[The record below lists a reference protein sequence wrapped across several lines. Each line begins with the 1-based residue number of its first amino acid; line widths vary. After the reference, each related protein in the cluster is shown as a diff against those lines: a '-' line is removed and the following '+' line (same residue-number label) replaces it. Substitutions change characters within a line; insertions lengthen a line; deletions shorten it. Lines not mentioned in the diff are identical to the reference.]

1 MKKVEYRV
9 VDSNVYNK
17 CLNLANELLNQI
29 SAQSQIPISKISP
42 KDIISYFESKCD
54 INFSFFESQ
63 KNEIIYKELVQ
74 NPDFIVLDDSLV
86 NRTSGLTMPKKE
98 RALIFINQSMPLT
111 RIKFTIL
118 HELSH
123 LHFHKLEDN
132 KKVFTSKFSGKYSDD
147 VLPFEDE
154 ANIIASLLFCS
165 TPKLEMLLTRNYS
178 FNKIKSITGMSI
190 KGLHSRLLNYLH
202 HILGL
207 SNSKALE
214 LVLNLR
220 EDDYKSIN
228 KIKYLINRKNNQL
241 RQSCPISIRT
251 SLGVFD
257 NKSSCILFLK
267 KLSTIELINEL
278 NYAHTTKNQLLE
290 QLVMNVFYQKSA
302 VITMK

>member
-29 SAQSQIPISKISP
+29 SAQSQIPVSKIFP
-42 KDIISYFESKCD
+42 KDIILYFESNYD
-54 INFSFFESQ
+54 INFSFFESK
-63 KNEIIYKELVQ
+63 KNEIIYKDLVQ
-74 NPDFIVLDDSLV
+74 NPDFIILDDSLV

-118 HELSH
+118 HELTH

-178 FNKIKSITGMSI
+178 FDKIKSITGMSI

-207 SNSKALE
+207 SNSEALE
-214 LVLNLR
+214 LVLKLR
-220 EDDYKSIN
+220 DNDYKTTIEIKLLVNN
-228 KIKYLINRKNNQL
+228 KKNQL
-241 RQSCPISIRT
+241 RKHKIMLIKISRGFIIDQNACV
-251 SLGVFD
+251 S
-257 NKSSCILFLK
+257 FLK
-267 KLSTIELINEL
+267 NLSMNELINEL
-278 NYAHTTKNQLLE
+278 EYAHSTKNTVLE
-290 QLVMNVFYQKSA
+290 QLVMNEYYQKQQ
-302 VITMK
+302 

>member
-9 VDSNVYNK
+9 VDSTVYKK
-17 CLNLANELLNQI
+17 CINLANELLNQI
-29 SAQSQIPISKISP
+29 SSQSQIPVSKIFP
-42 KDIISYFESKCD
+42 KDIILYFESNYD

-63 KNEIIYKELVQ
+63 KNEIIYKDLVQ
-74 NPDFIVLDDSLV
+74 NPDFIILEDSLV

-98 RALIFINQSMPLT
+98 RTLIFINQSLPLT

-118 HELSH
+118 HELTH

-178 FNKIKSITGMSI
+178 FDKIRVTTGMSI

-214 LVLNLR
+214 LVLKLR
-220 EDDYKSIN
+220 DNDYKTTIE
-228 KIKYLINRKNNQL
+228 IKHLVNNKNNQL
-241 RQSCPISIRT
+241 REPKTRLIKISRGFVIEQDAC
-251 SLGVFD
+251 VY
-257 NKSSCILFLK
+257 FLK
-267 KLSTIELINEL
+267 NLSMNQLINEL
-278 NYAHTTKNQLLE
+278 EYAHSTKNFILE
-290 QLVMNVFYQKSA
+290 QLVMNEYYRKQQ
-302 VITMK
+302 

>member
-9 VDSNVYNK
+9 VDSNVYKK

-29 SAQSQIPISKISP
+29 SAQSQIPKYKIFP
-42 KDIISYFESKCD
+42 KDIILYFESNYD

-63 KNEIIYKELVQ
+63 KNEIIYKDLVQ
-74 NPDFIVLDDSLV
+74 NPDFIILDDSLV

-98 RALIFINQSMPLT
+98 RTLIFINQSMPLT

-118 HELSH
+118 HELTH

-132 KKVFTSKFSGKYSDD
+132 KKIFTSKFSGKYSDD
-147 VLPFEDE
+147 ILPFEDE

-178 FNKIKSITGMSI
+178 FDKIKSITGMSI

-207 SNSKALE
+207 SNSEALE
-214 LVLNLR
+214 LVLKLR
-220 EDDYKSIN
+220 DNDYKTTIQ
-228 KIKYLINRKNNQL
+228 IKHLVNNKNNQL
-241 RQSCPISIRT
+241 RKHKMVLIKISRGFVIDQNAC
-251 SLGVFD
+251 V
-257 NKSSCILFLK
+257 CFLK
-267 KLSTIELINEL
+267 NLSLNELINEL
-278 NYAHTTKNQLLE
+278 EYAHSTKNFTLE
-290 QLVMNVFYQKSA
+290 QLVMNEYYQKQQ
-302 VITMK
+302 

>member
-1 MKKVEYRV
+1 MKQVEYRV
-9 VDSNVYNK
+9 VDSNVYKK

-29 SAQSQIPISKISP
+29 SAQSQIPVSKIFP
-42 KDIISYFESKCD
+42 KDIILYFESNYD

-63 KNEIIYKELVQ
+63 KNEIIYKDLVQ
-74 NPDFIVLDDSLV
+74 NPDFIILDDSLV

-98 RALIFINQSMPLT
+98 RTLIFINQSMPLT

-118 HELSH
+118 HELTH

-178 FNKIKSITGMSI
+178 FDKIKSITGMSI

-214 LVLNLR
+214 LVLKLR
-220 EDDYKSIN
+220 DNDYKTTIE
-228 KIKYLINRKNNQL
+228 IKHLVNNKNNQL
-241 RQSCPISIRT
+241 RKQKTILIKISRGFVIEQ
-251 SLGVFD
+251 D
-257 NKSSCILFLK
+257 ACISFLK
-267 KLSTIELINEL
+267 NLSMNQLINEL
-278 NYAHTTKNQLLE
+278 EYAHSTKNFILE
-290 QLVMNVFYQKSA
+290 QLVMNEYYQKQQ
-302 VITMK
+302 

>member
-29 SAQSQIPISKISP
+29 SAQSQIPIAKIFP
-42 KDIISYFESKCD
+42 KDIILYFESSYD

-63 KNEIIYKELVQ
+63 KNKIIYKDLVH
-74 NPDFIVLDDSLV
+74 NPDFIILDDSLV

-98 RALIFINQSMPLT
+98 RALVFINQSMPLT

-118 HELSH
+118 HELTH

-132 KKVFTSKFSGKYSDD
+132 KKVFNSKFSGKYSDD

-165 TPKLEMLLTRNYS
+165 TQKLEMLLTRNYS
-178 FNKIKSITGMSI
+178 FDKIRAVTGMSI

-202 HILGL
+202 HIIGL

-214 LVLNLR
+214 LVLKLR
-220 EDDYKSIN
+220 DNDHKTTIE
-228 KIKYLINRKNNQL
+228 IKHLVNNKNNHL
-241 RQSCPISIRT
+241 RKHKTRLIKISRGFIIEQSACIS
-251 SLGVFD
+251 
-257 NKSSCILFLK
+257 FLNN
-267 KLSTIELINEL
+267 LSMSELITEL
-278 NYAHTTKNQLLE
+278 EYAHSTKNFVLV
-290 QLVMNVFYQKSA
+290 QLVMNEYYQKQQ
-302 VITMK
+302 

>member
-29 SAQSQIPISKISP
+29 SAQSQIPVSKIFP
-42 KDIISYFESKCD
+42 KDIILYFESNYD
-54 INFSFFESQ
+54 INFSFFESK
-63 KNEIIYKELVQ
+63 KNEIIYKDLVQ
-74 NPDFIVLDDSLV
+74 NPDFIILDNSLV

-118 HELSH
+118 HELTH

-178 FNKIKSITGMSI
+178 FDKIKSITGMSI

-207 SNSKALE
+207 SNSKELE
-214 LVLNLR
+214 LVLRLR
-220 EDDYKSIN
+220 DNDYKTTIE
-228 KIKYLINRKNNQL
+228 IKHLVNNKNNQL
-241 RQSCPISIRT
+241 RKYKIMLIKT
-251 SLGVFD
+251 SRGFVID
-257 NKSSCILFLK
+257 QNACVSFLK
-267 KLSTIELINEL
+267 NLSMNELINEL
-278 NYAHTTKNQLLE
+278 EYAHSTKNTVLE
-290 QLVMNVFYQKSA
+290 QLVMSEYYQK
-302 VITMK
+302 

>member
-29 SAQSQIPISKISP
+29 SAQSQIPVSKIFP
-42 KDIISYFESKCD
+42 KDIILYFESNYD
-54 INFSFFESQ
+54 INFSFFESK
-63 KNEIIYKELVQ
+63 KNEIIYKDLVQ
-74 NPDFIVLDDSLV
+74 NPDFIILDDSLV

-118 HELSH
+118 HELTH

-178 FNKIKSITGMSI
+178 FDKIKSITGMSI

-214 LVLNLR
+214 LVLKLR
-220 EDDYKSIN
+220 DNDYKTTIE
-228 KIKYLINRKNNQL
+228 IKHLVNNKNNQL
-241 RQSCPISIRT
+241 RKHKTILIKISRGFVIEQNACV
-251 SLGVFD
+251 S
-257 NKSSCILFLK
+257 FLK
-267 KLSTIELINEL
+267 NLSMNELINEL
-278 NYAHTTKNQLLE
+278 EYAHSTKNTVLE
-290 QLVMNVFYQKSA
+290 QLVMNEYYQKQQ
-302 VITMK
+302 

>member
-29 SAQSQIPISKISP
+29 SAQSQIPVSKIFP
-42 KDIISYFESKCD
+42 KDIILYFESNYD
-54 INFSFFESQ
+54 INFSFFESK
-63 KNEIIYKELVQ
+63 KNEIIYKDLVQ
-74 NPDFIVLDDSLV
+74 NPDFIILDDSLV
-86 NRTSGLTMPKKE
+86 NRTSGLTIPKKE

-118 HELSH
+118 HELTH

-178 FNKIKSITGMSI
+178 FDKIKSITGMSI

-214 LVLNLR
+214 LVLKLR
-220 EDDYKSIN
+220 DNDYKTTIE
-228 KIKYLINRKNNQL
+228 IKHLVNNKNNQL
-241 RQSCPISIRT
+241 RKHKIMLIKISRGFVIDQNACV
-251 SLGVFD
+251 S
-257 NKSSCILFLK
+257 FLK
-267 KLSTIELINEL
+267 NLSMNELINEL
-278 NYAHTTKNQLLE
+278 EYAHSTKNTVLE
-290 QLVMNVFYQKSA
+290 QLVMNEYYQKQQ
-302 VITMK
+302 

>member
-1 MKKVEYRV
+1 MKNVEYRV
-9 VDSNVYNK
+9 VDSNVYKK

-29 SAQSQIPISKISP
+29 SAQSQIPIAKIFP
-42 KDIISYFESKCD
+42 KDIILYFESNYD

-63 KNEIIYKELVQ
+63 KNEIIYKGLVQ
-74 NPDFIVLDDSLV
+74 NPDFIILDDSLV
-86 NRTSGLTMPKKE
+86 NRTSGLTMPKKD
-98 RALIFINQSMPLT
+98 RTLIFINQSMPLT

-118 HELSH
+118 HELAH

-178 FNKIKSITGMSI
+178 FDKIKSITGMSI

-207 SNSKALE
+207 NNSKALE
-214 LVLNLR
+214 LVLKLR
-220 EDDYKSIN
+220 DNDYKTTIE
-228 KIKYLINRKNNQL
+228 IKHLVNNKNNQIRKHKTIL
-241 RQSCPISIRT
+241 IKISRGFVIEQ
-251 SLGVFD
+251 
-257 NKSSCILFLK
+257 NACISFLK
-267 KLSTIELINEL
+267 NLSMNQLINEL
-278 NYAHTTKNQLLE
+278 EYAHSTKNFILE
-290 QLVMNVFYQKSA
+290 QLVMNEYYQKQQ
-302 VITMK
+302 

>member
-17 CLNLANELLNQI
+17 CLNLANQLLDQI
-29 SAQSQIPISKISP
+29 SAQSQIPVSKLFP
-42 KDIISYFESKCD
+42 KDIILYFESNYD
-54 INFSFFESQ
+54 INFSFFESK
-63 KNEIIYKELVQ
+63 KNEIIYKDLVQ
-74 NPDFIVLDDSLV
+74 NPDFIILDDSLV

-118 HELSH
+118 HELTH
-123 LHFHKLEDN
+123 LHFHKLEYI

-178 FNKIKSITGMSI
+178 FDKIKNITGMSI

-214 LVLNLR
+214 LVLKLR
-220 EDDYKSIN
+220 DNDYKTTIE
-228 KIKYLINRKNNQL
+228 IKHLVNNKNNQL
-241 RQSCPISIRT
+241 RKQKTILIKISRGFVIKQNACV
-251 SLGVFD
+251 S
-257 NKSSCILFLK
+257 FLK
-267 KLSTIELINEL
+267 SLSMSELINEL
-278 NYAHTTKNQLLE
+278 EYAHSTKNFVLE
-290 QLVMNVFYQKSA
+290 QLVMNEYYHKQ
-302 VITMK
+302 